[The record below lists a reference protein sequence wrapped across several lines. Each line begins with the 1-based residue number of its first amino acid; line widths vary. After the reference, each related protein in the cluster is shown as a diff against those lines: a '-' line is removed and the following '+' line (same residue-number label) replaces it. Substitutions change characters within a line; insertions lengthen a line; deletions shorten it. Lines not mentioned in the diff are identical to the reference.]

1 MKTIRA
7 KIPEQL
13 YRQMDALV
21 KQGWF
26 RSKEDVID
34 QALRRF
40 LESHRP
46 ELIEKYIQEDVDW
59 GLHGTR

>member
-7 KIPEQL
+7 KIPDQI
-13 YRQMDALV
+13 YRQMEILV

-26 RSKEDVID
+26 RSQEDVID

-40 LESHRP
+40 LAAQRP
-46 ELIEKYIQEDVDW
+46 ELLEKILRDDVQW
-59 GLHGTR
+59 GLHGTH

>member
-1 MKTIRA
+1 MKTIHAR
-7 KIPEQL
+7 IPEQL